1 MRATAID
8 AGMTNAHVRAS
19 FPLRAATMGRAQHL
33 FFAHLFLAHLFLAIV
48 LAVSFGAPAI
58 AEAPPPVIAPDN
70 ERFTLTPAE
79 GGYVRLNKETG
90 ALSYCSVK
98 DGVTAC
104 RLGAE
109 ERAAFE
115 AEIERLRKE
124 NAALKARAEAAPG
137 PPAARPNMAPSEEE
151 FERALSFTERFL
163 RRIMR
168 LFREETSPGGAL

>member
-1 MRATAID
+1 MRHI
-8 AGMTNAHVRAS
+8 R
-19 FPLRAATMGRAQHL
+19 R
-33 FFAHLFLAHLFLAIV
+33 LFLAIL
-48 LAVSFGAPAI
+48 LAGSFAPLAA
-58 AEAPPPVIAPDN
+58 AETPPIVAPEGD
-70 ERFTLTPAE
+70 RFALTPAE

-98 DGVTAC
+98 DGVAAC

-109 ERAAFE
+109 ERAALE
-115 AEIERLRKE
+115 AEIDRLRKE
-124 NAALKARAEAAPG
+124 NAALKARAEAAPV
-137 PPAARPNMAPSEEE
+137 PPAARPNATPSEEE

>member
-1 MRATAID
+1 
-8 AGMTNAHVRAS
+8 
-19 FPLRAATMGRAQHL
+19 MGKAK
-33 FFAHLFLAHLFLAIV
+33 HLFLAIV
-48 LAVSFGAPAI
+48 LAASFGAPAA
-58 AEAPPPVIAPDN
+58 AETPPPIIAPDG

-115 AEIERLRKE
+115 AEIERLQKE
-124 NAALKARAEAAPG
+124 NAALKARAEAAPV